1 MISNNLKAELKEMA
15 RDMFIGV
22 PALILVIYLFGDFFI
37 TNSTFSILIFA
48 LFFINYV
55 IILLHERKYNKNFP
69 YKPYKSKKGVIE
81 RSFIGLWAGVHYLF
95 FIGTYDHKRYN
106 TQTDYPETL
115 ECVFGNISQ
124 AILLFVYI
132 FFSIKLFESFDYYSL
147 FFMIIPIITNIIS
160 LKKY

>member
-55 IILLHERKYNKNFP
+55 IILLHERKYDKNFP
-69 YKPYKSKKGVIE
+69 YKPYKSKESIVKRGL
-81 RSFIGLWAGVHYLF
+81 IGLWAGVHYLF
-95 FIGTYDHKRYN
+95 SIGTYDHKKYN
-106 TQTDYPETL
+106 TQVFYPETI
-115 ECVFGNISQ
+115 ECFLGNASQ
-124 AILLFVYI
+124 AIILFAYI
-132 FFSIKLFESFDYYSL
+132 FISIKLFEAFDYYSL
-147 FFMIIPIITNIIS
+147 LFMIIPIITNIIS